1 MTTNSNIV
9 SFDNEPLILVDTND
23 VVIGYEEKASAHQ
36 GDGKLHRAFSIF
48 LLNDYDEVLLQQR
61 SSLKPLWPMYWS
73 NTCCS
78 HPRRGETLAQSTTRR
93 LREELNLEAPLKYLY
108 KFQYHARYEAA
119 LGSEHELCS
128 VFVGHVQGRPKPK
141 VNQTEIADTVWLPI
155 TEVNEWLSNDQI
167 STTPW
172 FALEWKQLQD
182 DHAAE
187 LKRVPSA

>member
-1 MTTNSNIV
+1 M
-9 SFDNEPLILVDTND
+9 LVDTND

-36 GDGKLHRAFSIF
+36 GEGQLHRAFSIF

-128 VFVGHVQGRPKPK
+128 VFLGHVQGRPKPK
-141 VNQTEIADTVWLPI
+141 FNQTEIADTVWLPI

-187 LKRVPSA
+187 LKRAPRA

>member
-1 MTTNSNIV
+1 MTTDSNIV

-36 GDGKLHRAFSIF
+36 GDGQLHRAFSIF

-93 LREELNLEAPLKYLY
+93 LREELNLEAQLKYLY

-141 VNQTEIADTVWLPI
+141 FNQTEIADTVWLPI

-187 LKRVPSA
+187 LKRVPRA

>member
-1 MTTNSNIV
+1 MTTDSNIV

-36 GDGKLHRAFSIF
+36 GDGQLHRAFSIF

-141 VNQTEIADTVWLPI
+141 FNQTEIADTVWLPI

-187 LKRVPSA
+187 LKRAPRA